1 MVAMGMIQVP
11 PNNTLCG
18 TYFSVLKSVKIHRD
32 YNDANIYQSDCV
44 QPIQDG
50 VLIMHYVK
58 ILETALIQQCVLLE
72 PGSLVWR

>member
-1 MVAMGMIQVP
+1 MGAMGMIKTP

-32 YNDANIYQSDCV
+32 YNDANIYQNDSV
-44 QPIQDG
+44 RPRQG
-50 VLIMHYVK
+50 GRLIMHYVK